1 MLVHRN
7 LRFSPLKKAVATLIS
22 AFPCKQVASLDIDR
36 MTIWAGHPHPF
47 IMNGGMGSVKQ
58 HIAKANEADCLANAE
73 VQTREEGGD
82 CNKSTFPL
90 LSCRGRKSTP
100 RFYHGVPLT
109 QYFAQSNDFL
119 KARQTDERQGNTP
132 QKTTLM
138 YNMYK
143 SWRAT
148 SVDAVFR

>member
-1 MLVHRN
+1 
-7 LRFSPLKKAVATLIS
+7 
-22 AFPCKQVASLDIDR
+22 

-58 HIAKANEADCLANAE
+58 HIVKANEADCLANAE
-73 VQTREEGGD
+73 VQTREKGGD
-82 CNKSTFPL
+82 CNKSAFPL

-138 YNMYK
+138 YNMYM

>member
-1 MLVHRN
+1 
-7 LRFSPLKKAVATLIS
+7 
-22 AFPCKQVASLDIDR
+22 
-36 MTIWAGHPHPF
+36 MTIWAGHPHP
-47 IMNGGMGSVKQ
+47 IRMNGGMGSVKQ
-58 HIAKANEADCLANAE
+58 HIAKANEADCLANAD

-119 KARQTDERQGNTP
+119 KARQTDERQGNTRLK
-132 QKTTLM
+132 QNLTFFSYVILEQ
-138 YNMYK
+138 
-143 SWRAT
+143 T
-148 SVDAVFR
+148 SVDAVFRSIKRFFKSSPNR

>member
-1 MLVHRN
+1 
-7 LRFSPLKKAVATLIS
+7 
-22 AFPCKQVASLDIDR
+22 

-58 HIAKANEADCLANAE
+58 HIVKANEADCLANAE

-119 KARQTDERQGNTP
+119 KARQTDERQGNTRLK
-132 QKTTLM
+132 QNLTFFSYVILEQ
-138 YNMYK
+138 
-143 SWRAT
+143 T
-148 SVDAVFR
+148 SIDAVFRSIKRFFKSSPNR